1 MSREVY
7 EDGYDDPFEKAIEDG
22 WINPIDQTKAL
33 IDVMNERDRQ
43 HNEEHWTPEHDD
55 RHSAG
60 ELAAAGACY
69 AGFSDA
75 YPNRGEPPEFWP
87 FDDAWWKPSDY
98 RRDLVKAA
106 ALILAEIERLDRAE
120 SAT

>member
-1 MSREVY
+1 MGIF
-7 EDGYDDPFEKAIEDG
+7 DCQPFGRTHPGRAFVLDF
-22 WINPIDQTKAL
+22 TSKAL
-33 IDVMNERDRQ
+33 VDVKNERDRQ

-120 SAT
+120 SRR